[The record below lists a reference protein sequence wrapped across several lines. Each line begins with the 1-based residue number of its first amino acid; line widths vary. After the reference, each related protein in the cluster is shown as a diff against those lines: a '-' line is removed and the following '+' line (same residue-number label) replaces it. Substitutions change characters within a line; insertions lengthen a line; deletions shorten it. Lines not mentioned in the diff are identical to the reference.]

1 MKAIKKKINLLF
13 FLVFDIIIQ
22 AISFRLPY
30 DNSQNVLTLQK
41 LIEENAKLDHEISLL
56 KNKKKEVNLS
66 IPQFIQ
72 MSSKLSQKET
82 LPKVQCVRKEGMLK
96 IRDRDQKEK
105 DVSVTFAI
113 LTKERLSYFINPK
126 DETSIQGSI
135 ELGKIKDNIKMITG
149 FPTCFTI
156 KTIDDVSD
164 CTVCAESEEK
174 AIEWINAITQ
184 NSVNCVNSEL

>member
-1 MKAIKKKINLLF
+1 MKAIRKKIHLFSFLL
-13 FLVFDIIIQ
+13 LYIVSQ
-22 AISFRLPY
+22 TISFKLPF

-56 KNKKKEVNLS
+56 KKQKNEVELP

-72 MSSKLSQKET
+72 MSSKLSQKENI
-82 LPKVQCVRKEGMLK
+82 PKVQCVRKEGMLK
-96 IRDRDQKEK
+96 IRYKDQKEK

-156 KTIDDVSD
+156 KTIDEVSD
-164 CTVCAESEEK
+164 CTICAESEEK